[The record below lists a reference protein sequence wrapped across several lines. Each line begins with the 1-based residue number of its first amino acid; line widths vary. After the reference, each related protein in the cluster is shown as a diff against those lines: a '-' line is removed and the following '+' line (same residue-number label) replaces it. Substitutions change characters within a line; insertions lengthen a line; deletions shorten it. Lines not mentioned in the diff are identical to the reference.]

1 MGSLSRQRLA
11 RFPSA
16 TAHRVIARI
25 GHQFNAAAAPPATF
39 AAALA
44 ASSASITS
52 AESGRYLRR
61 TTSRD
66 HG

>member
-1 MGSLSRQRLA
+1 MSFSNSSSYHAIMQ
-11 RFPSA
+11 
-16 TAHRVIARI
+16 THY
-25 GHQFNAAAAPPATF
+25 QFNAAAAPPATF

-61 TTSRD
+61 TTSQD